1 MDYLAH
7 YLDKVQPL
15 LDQSAMLLEMKKDF
29 EEKWSQSQF
38 PGWKVGLLPFGPH
51 EIDTCTKMYSVHHSC
66 VLQLKYD
73 HSISSSSLH

>member
-1 MDYLAH
+1 MPESIIIYSMVYEALYLACCFRYLGNLVDYLAH

-38 PGWKVGLLPFGPH
+38 PGWKVG
-51 EIDTCTKMYSVHHSC
+51 
-66 VLQLKYD
+66 
-73 HSISSSSLH
+73 